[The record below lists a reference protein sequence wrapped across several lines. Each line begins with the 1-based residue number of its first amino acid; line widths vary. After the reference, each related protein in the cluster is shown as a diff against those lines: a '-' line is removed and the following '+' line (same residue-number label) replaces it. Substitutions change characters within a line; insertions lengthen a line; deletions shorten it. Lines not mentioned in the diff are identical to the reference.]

1 MALLRGRGY
10 ASVNYPT
17 GMNLGGDPTQALV
30 HATTTGNFV
39 VSLSSVDLGQG
50 LKTVAA
56 QVAAETLGLPYE
68 NIIVD
73 TADTDTGPHCMG
85 TFASRGTH
93 RVGNAVIMAAQE
105 AREIMLAVAA
115 DELEVDAED
124 LETDGT
130 GFIKLKGS
138 EEKKIH
144 IVDLALAAH
153 FKQGR
158 TIAGRGIFLKERSYP
173 VPETGEMDPDSCQA
187 HACTVADVEVDDE
200 TGVVEVLALHNVYE
214 VGRAINPA
222 MAKQQIEGGAWM
234 GISHALFE
242 TTEPYYPDA
251 RARPAGLRGVPDARA
266 GRQRGDGER
275 DHRAAGRRRAVRRQG
290 HRRDDRQ
297 RPDPGDRQRDLR
309 RLRRAADRDAVHARA
324 RAARDW
330 TSCVRDRPELGQQFA
345 GERYLAD
352 EGLLTAVHLALSL
365 GRPLMLEGEPGV
377 GKTELAK
384 VLARVLDRELIRLQC
399 YEGLDASQA
408 LYEWDH
414 PKQLLAIRACEAEG
428 RPVGELYGPEFL
440 MERPLLRAL
449 RGRVRAADRRDRP
462 RGLASSRRSCWSS

>member
-30 HATTTGNFV
+30 HSTTTGNFV

-56 QVAAETLGLPYE
+56 QIAAETLGLPYE

-93 RVGNAVIMAAQE
+93 RVGNAVIMAARE
-105 AREIMLAVAA
+105 AREAMLAAA
-115 DELEVDAED
+115 AEELEVDAED

-130 GFIKLKGS
+130 GYIKLKGS
-138 EEKKIH
+138 DEKKIH
-144 IVDLALAAH
+144 VVDLALAAH
-153 FKQGR
+153 FKLGR

-173 VPETGEMDPDSCQA
+173 EPETGAMDPDSCQA

-200 TGVVEVLALHNVYE
+200 TGVVEVLGLHNVYE

-242 TTEPYYPDA
+242 TTEPYYPVRDHGPLNFEEYVMPGPA
-251 RARPAGLRGVPDARA
+251 DIAPMESEIIERPADGAPYGAKGIGEMTANAPIGAIANAIYDACGVRLEEMPFTP
-266 GRQRGDGER
+266 ER
-275 DHRAAGRRRAVRRQG
+275 V
-290 HRRDDRQ
+290 
-297 RPDPGDRQRDLR
+297 
-309 RLRRAADRDAVHARA
+309 
-324 RAARDW
+324 
-330 TSCVRDRPELGQQFA
+330 
-345 GERYLAD
+345 
-352 EGLLTAVHLALSL
+352 
-365 GRPLMLEGEPGV
+365 
-377 GKTELAK
+377 
-384 VLARVLDRELIRLQC
+384 
-399 YEGLDASQA
+399 
-408 LYEWDH
+408 
-414 PKQLLAIRACEAEG
+414 
-428 RPVGELYGPEFL
+428 
-440 MERPLLRAL
+440 LRAL
-449 RGRVRAADRRDRP
+449 DELRA
-462 RGLASSRRSCWSS
+462 